1 MTNPEIPRRFSRL
14 PRADAPSADTARAK
28 FAESLDAIEAF
39 LEHATTSGREAFVRN
54 SPAYASGSMVIIR
67 CAALFEVEEFA
78 PFLNDVPHEVSN
90 ALRTM
95 RNIASHG
102 GYRAMNDTLFWAT
115 LTTDLPPY
123 LTAWRSTL
131 ASNPAL

>member
-14 PRADAPSADTARAK
+14 PRTDAPSVDSARAK

-39 LEHATTSGREAFVRN
+39 LEYATTGGREAFVRN

-78 PFLNDVPHEVSN
+78 PFLIDVPDDVSN
-90 ALRTM
+90 AIRTM
-95 RNIASHG
+95 RSIASHG
-102 GYRAMNDTLFWAT
+102 GYRAMNDALFWAT

-123 LTAWRSTL
+123 LNAWRSTL
-131 ASNPAL
+131 ASKPSP